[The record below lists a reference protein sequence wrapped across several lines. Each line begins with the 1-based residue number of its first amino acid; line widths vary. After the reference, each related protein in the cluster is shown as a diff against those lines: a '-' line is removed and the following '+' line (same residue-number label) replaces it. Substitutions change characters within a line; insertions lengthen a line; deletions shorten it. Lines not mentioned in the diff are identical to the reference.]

1 MDLKELRAQIDDIDD
16 ALVKLFCKRM
26 DIAAQIADYKK
37 KNDLPIF
44 VPAREREKL
53 QDVSQK
59 AGPEMAA
66 YTRTLYSMLFEL
78 SRSYQKKRNGGNP
91 ELYEKI
97 SQAIRETPALFP
109 QEAMVACQGV
119 EGAYSQLACEKIF
132 KSPMIRYFETFDQVF
147 NAIDQGLCKYGVL
160 PLENST
166 AGSVTKVY
174 DLMLQHDFYIVRSFR
189 LKIDHNLLAAPGTKL
204 KDIREIYSHEQAISQ
219 CGGFLHSLKN
229 VHVVAL
235 ANTAVAAQ
243 MVASSGRRDVAAI
256 SSRSCMELY
265 GLQNLAASIQDKGNN
280 RTRFICISKNME
292 IYPGA
297 DKTSIM
303 MVLNHKPGALYKV
316 LARIYALGINVTK
329 LESRPIPDRDF
340 EFMFYFDLETSIY
353 SQEFQELMGELED
366 FCEEFKY
373 LGSFSE
379 VV

>member
-16 ALVKLFCKRM
+16 ELVKLFCKRM
-26 DIAAQIADYKK
+26 DIAAQVADYKK
-37 KNDLPIF
+37 ENGLPIF

-53 QDVSQK
+53 LDVSQK

-132 KSPMIRYFETFDQVF
+132 KNPMIRYFETFDQVF

-160 PLENST
+160 PIENST

-204 KDIREIYSHEQAISQ
+204 EDIREIYSHEQAISQ
-219 CGGFLHSLKN
+219 CGSFLHNLKN
-229 VHVVAL
+229 VHVVAV

-265 GLQNLAASIQDKGNN
+265 GLQNLASSIQDKGNN

-329 LESRPIPDRDF
+329 LESRPIPERDF